1 MVKKEPDDAPP
12 PDSITIRSG
21 ERLGRERRKH
31 VVVQPESVSAVHAR
45 TPVAAIAA
53 LLAVIFVLCALGLS
67 AVVHSDSNLLN
78 ALIAIV
84 GGFGISVVGT
94 FLIVNRLD
102 TKWFDSKFQRASAD
116 GDLVLLPT
124 DDDQTARLAYDAARL
139 ETPGAWPL
147 IKQLREAVI
156 EREKA
161 EEVMQRAVSLGA
173 TPDEAAPEP
182 HDLDSESHERQKESD
197 VVVRSSH
204 LDDAQESYRVARHLY
219 DEAQQSIRNA
229 SEELEAHNLD
239 AEAQLAKAQQN
250 DDADAEDALEAGKS
264 ADLFE
269 ATEELKVILTK
280 KYD

>member
-1 MVKKEPDDAPP
+1 MTKKRPDDDVPP

-21 ERLGRERRKH
+21 ERLGRDRRKH
-31 VVVQPESVSAVHAR
+31 IVVQPESVSAVHAR

-53 LLAVIFVLCALGLS
+53 LLAVIFALCALGLS
-67 AVVHSDSNLLN
+67 AIVHSDSTLLN
-78 ALIAIV
+78 ALVAIV

-102 TKWFDSKFQRASAD
+102 TKWFDSKFQRASAE

-124 DDDQTARLAYDAARL
+124 DDDETARLAYDAARL

-147 IKQLREAVI
+147 IKALREAVI

-173 TPDEAAPEP
+173 TPDETAPEP
-182 HDLDSESHERQKESD
+182 LELEADSD
-197 VVVRSSH
+197 DVVRSSH
-204 LDDAQESYRVARHLY
+204 YDDVQGSYRVARHLY
-219 DEAQQSIRNA
+219 DEAQQSIRQT

-239 AEAQLAKAQQN
+239 AESQLVKVQRD

>member
-1 MVKKEPDDAPP
+1 MTKKRPENVPP

-21 ERLGRERRKH
+21 ERLGRDRRKH
-31 VVVQPESVSAVHAR
+31 VVIQPESVPAVHAR

-53 LLAVIFVLCALGLS
+53 LVAIIFVLCALGLS

-102 TKWFDSKFQRASAD
+102 TKWFDSKFERASVE
-116 GDLVLLPT
+116 GDLLLLPA

-161 EEVMQRAVSLGA
+161 ELVMQRAVSLGA
-173 TPDEAAPEP
+173 RPDEAAPSS
-182 HDLDSESHERQKESD
+182 DDQKEDSD
-197 VVVRSSH
+197 SVVRSPH
-204 LDDAQESYRVARHLY
+204 HDDAQESYYVARHLY
-219 DEAQQSIRNA
+219 DEAQQSIREA
-229 SEELEAHNLD
+229 SEQLETHNLD
-239 AEAQLAKAQQN
+239 AEAQLVRMRQD

-280 KYD
+280 KYN

>member
-1 MVKKEPDDAPP
+1 MVKKEPDDVSP

-67 AVVHSDSNLLN
+67 AVVHSDSSLLN

-84 GGFGISVVGT
+84 GGFGVSVVGT

-102 TKWFDSKFQRASAD
+102 TKWFDSKFERASAE

-124 DDDQTARLAYDAARL
+124 DDEQTARLAYDAARL

-147 IKQLREAVI
+147 IKQLREAIV

-161 EEVMQRAVSLGA
+161 EGVMQRAVSLGA
-173 TPDEAAPEP
+173 TPDETVPESHDP
-182 HDLDSESHERQKESD
+182 VPDAHDLEDDSGI
-197 VVVRSSH
+197 VVRSSH
-204 LDDAQESYRVARHLY
+204 LDDVQESYRVARHLY
-219 DEAQQSIRNA
+219 DEAQQSIRDA

-239 AEAQLAKAQQN
+239 AEAQLVKVQQ
-250 DDADAEDALEAGKS
+250 DDEADAQDALEAGKS